1 MAAKIRGAKVIALT
15 GGGGGKLAP
24 LADCAG
30 RAPER
35 ETYRVQECHLAIY
48 HYLCAYVE
56 SELFDE

>member
-1 MAAKIRGAKVIALT
+1 MIALT
-15 GGGGGKLAP
+15 GEGGGKLAP
-24 LADCAG
+24 LADCAV

-48 HYLCAYVE
+48 HFLCAYVE